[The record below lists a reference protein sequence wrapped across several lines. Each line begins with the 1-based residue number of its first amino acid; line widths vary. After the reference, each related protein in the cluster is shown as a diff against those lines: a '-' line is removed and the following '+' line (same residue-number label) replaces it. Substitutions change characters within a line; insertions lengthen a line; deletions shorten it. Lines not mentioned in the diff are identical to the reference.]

1 MSVPEDRASARVD
14 ELARSYGITDEAA
27 RAAVE
32 DTYRAVASYS
42 GPALTAVTADI
53 LDGLQA
59 DLAARPEQVSVFVG
73 RDGFPLAEA
82 ARGLDPGFV
91 AENTRTVALSRVVI
105 EQALRD
111 LEANTG
117 RDLGLPPAFRLG
129 SAPDAAR
136 PGAYRQLS
144 RYLHSCGVP
153 AGRDEGAIALVDT
166 SYKGTGQEMLA
177 AAYPTTRFTG
187 HYAFFGAHPDDPH
200 PGTKTGHAL
209 HRDPDPGGGFPVGG
223 GREPPPPDSARP
235 RQPTRALG

>member
-1 MSVPEDRASARVD
+1 MA
-14 ELARSYGITDEAA
+14 T
-27 RAAVE
+27 
-32 DTYRAVASYS
+32 YS
-42 GPALTAVTADI
+42 GPALTAITADI
-53 LDGLQA
+53 LDGLRA